1 MRHSEIF
8 QRSNRCDSSGAG
20 KRVTARERLMH
31 SEMADK
37 FRIRFATRHDAEVI
51 SWHRA
56 RMFQD
61 MGELSAN
68 LFEAFRGSSCDQL
81 RDLLVRGHYVGWLLS
96 LENAPYKIIAGAGVH
111 LRRVLPHPVKNA
123 AAFADGR
130 HGVIVNV
137 FTEPEWRRKGLAG
150 MLLKQIIDWSRDE
163 KLDRL
168 LLHVSANGRALY
180 ERLGFVATNEMRFA
194 GDPQPRT

>member
-8 QRSNRCDSSGAG
+8 QRPNQCDSSGAS
-20 KRVTARERLMH
+20 KPRTTRESLMH
-31 SEMADK
+31 SKMADK

-61 MGELSAN
+61 MRELSAN
-68 LFEAFRGSSCDQL
+68 LFEAFRASSCAQL
-81 RDLLVRGHYVGWLLS
+81 RDLLVRGSYVGWLLS
-96 LENAPYKIIAGAGVH
+96 LENAPNKIIAGAGVH

-123 AAFADGR
+123 ATFAHGR

-150 MLLKQIIDWSRDE
+150 MLLKQVIDWARE
-163 KLDRL
+163 QKLDRL
-168 LLHVSANGRALY
+168 VLHSSDDGRALY

-194 GDPQPRT
+194 GDSPT

>member
-1 MRHSEIF
+1 MTLEI
-8 QRSNRCDSSGAG
+8 
-20 KRVTARERLMH
+20 
-31 SEMADK
+31 ADK
-37 FRIRFATRHDAEVI
+37 FHVRWATIDDADTI

-61 MGELSAN
+61 MGELPTN
-68 LFEAFRGSSCDQL
+68 LFEAFRASSRDQL
-81 RDLLVRGHYVGWLLS
+81 RHLLERRHYVGWLLS
-96 LENAPYKIIAGAGVH
+96 LEKAPNKIIAGAGVH

-123 AAFADGR
+123 ATFAHGR

-150 MLLKQIIDWSRDE
+150 MLLKQIIDWARDE

-168 LLHVSANGRALY
+168 LLHASANGRALY
-180 ERLGFVATNEMRFA
+180 ERLGFAATNEMRFA
-194 GDPQPRT
+194 GSDSVSKR

>member
-1 MRHSEIF
+1 MTLEI
-8 QRSNRCDSSGAG
+8 
-20 KRVTARERLMH
+20 
-31 SEMADK
+31 ADK
-37 FRIRFATRHDAEVI
+37 FHVRSATIDDADIVA
-51 SWHRA
+51 WHRA

-61 MGELSAN
+61 MGELPAS
-68 LFEAFRGSSCDQL
+68 LFEAFRASSRDQL
-81 RDLLVRGHYVGWLLS
+81 RHLLEGRRYVGWLLR
-96 LENAPYKIIAGAGVH
+96 LEKAQNKIIAGAGVH

-123 AAFADGR
+123 ATFAHGR

-168 LLHVSANGRALY
+168 LLHASANGRALY
-180 ERLGFVATNEMRFA
+180 ERLGFVAANEMRFA
-194 GDPQPRT
+194 GSDSVSTK

>member
-1 MRHSEIF
+1 MIQPR
-8 QRSNRCDSSGAG
+8 N
-20 KRVTARERLMH
+20 LMH
-31 SEMADK
+31 SEMPDE
-37 FRIRFATRHDAEVI
+37 FRIRVATLEDAEVI

-61 MGELSAN
+61 MGELPSN
-68 LFEAFRGSSCDQL
+68 LFEAFRASSRDQL
-81 RDLLVRGHYVGWLLS
+81 LYLLERGRYVGWLLS
-96 LENAPYKIIAGAGVH
+96 LEKTPNKIIAGAGVH

-123 AAFADGR
+123 ATFAHGH

-168 LLHVSANGRALY
+168 LLHASANGRALY
-180 ERLGFVATNEMRFA
+180 ERFGFVAANEMRFA
-194 GDPQPRT
+194 GSDSVSRK

>member
-1 MRHSEIF
+1 MTLEI
-8 QRSNRCDSSGAG
+8 
-20 KRVTARERLMH
+20 
-31 SEMADK
+31 ADK
-37 FRIRFATRHDAEVI
+37 FHVRSATIDDADII

-61 MGELSAN
+61 MGELPAS
-68 LFEAFRGSSCDQL
+68 LFEAFRASSRDQL
-81 RDLLVRGHYVGWLLS
+81 RHLLEGRRYVGWLLS
-96 LENAPYKIIAGAGVH
+96 LEKAPNKIIAGAGVH

-123 AAFADGR
+123 ATFAHGR

-150 MLLKQIIDWSRDE
+150 MLLMQIIDWSRDE

-168 LLHVSANGRALY
+168 LPHASANVRALY
-180 ERLGFVATNEMRFA
+180 ERLGFVAANEMRFA
-194 GDPQPRT
+194 GSDSISTK

>member
-1 MRHSEIF
+1 
-8 QRSNRCDSSGAG
+8 
-20 KRVTARERLMH
+20 MH

-37 FRIRFATRHDAEVI
+37 FRIRFATVEDAEVI

-61 MGELSAN
+61 MGELPAN
-68 LFEAFRGSSCDQL
+68 LFEAFRATSRDQL
-81 RDLLVRGHYVGWLLS
+81 RDLLVRGRYVGWLLS
-96 LENAPYKIIAGAGVH
+96 LENAPNKIIAGAGVH

-123 AAFADGR
+123 ATFADGR

-137 FTEPEWRRKGLAG
+137 FTEPEWRRKGSARI
-150 MLLKQIIDWSRDE
+150 LLKQIIDWARDE

-168 LLHVSANGRALY
+168 LLHASANGRALY

-194 GDPQPRT
+194 GDPPPRT

>member
-1 MRHSEIF
+1 
-8 QRSNRCDSSGAG
+8 
-20 KRVTARERLMH
+20 MH
-31 SEMADK
+31 SEMADE
-37 FRIRFATRHDAEVI
+37 FRVRFATVEDAEVI

-61 MGELSAN
+61 MGELPAH
-68 LFEAFRGSSCDQL
+68 LFEAFRVTSRDHL
-81 RDLLVRGHYVGWLLS
+81 RHLLERRRYVGWLLS
-96 LENAPYKIIAGAGVH
+96 LENAPNKIIAGAGVH

-123 AAFADGR
+123 ATFADGR

-150 MLLKQIIDWSRDE
+150 MLLKEIIDWAHDQ

-168 LLHVSANGRALY
+168 LLHSSVDGRALY
-180 ERLGFVATNEMRFA
+180 EGLGFVATDEMRFA
-194 GDPQPRT
+194 GDSPPTT